1 MGVALAV
8 RDLRRDFGGVRAV
21 DGVEFDVAQGEIVGL
36 IGPNG
41 AGKTTLFNL
50 VSGYLRPTRGTISL
64 FGEDVTGS
72 SPFRLARRGM
82 SRTFQVM
89 RPFPRLTVLENVM
102 VGAFLREPALHGA
115 EGEAM
120 RVLALLGM
128 DRKAHEPASALTQAG
143 RKRLEIAKALSIRP
157 RLLLLDE
164 VVSGLNESEVAATIE
179 IIRKVREGGVTIVI
193 VEHILKVI
201 MGLSDRVVVLDHG
214 KKIAEGSPAAVAQD
228 AQVIAAYLGSAE
240 EPALPASPIAETSR
254 PEHLDDA

>member
-1 MGVALAV
+1 MAVALSV
-8 RDLRRDFGGVRAV
+8 RDLSRHFGGVRAV
-21 DGVEFDVAQGEIVGL
+21 DGVDFEVREGEILGL

-64 FGEDVTGS
+64 FGEDVTGLT
-72 SPFRLARRGM
+72 PFRLARRGV

-102 VGAFLREPALHGA
+102 VGAFLRDSALRAA
-115 EGEAM
+115 EAEAM
-120 RVLALLGM
+120 RVLTLLGM
-128 DRKAHEPASALTQAG
+128 ERRAHEPASALTQAA
-143 RKRLEIAKALSIRP
+143 RKRLEIAKALSLRP

-179 IIRKVREGGVTIVI
+179 LIRRVRAGGMTIVI

-214 KKIAEGSPAAVAQD
+214 KKIAEGEPAAVAQD
-228 AQVIAAYLGSAE
+228 PQVVTAYLGS
-240 EPALPASPIAETSR
+240 
-254 PEHLDDA
+254 DDA

>member
-1 MGVALAV
+1 MAVALAV
-8 RDLRRDFGGVRAV
+8 RDLRRDFGGVHAV
-21 DGVEFDVAQGEIVGL
+21 DGVDFDVGQGEIVGL

-64 FGEDVTGS
+64 FGEDVTGL
-72 SPFRLARRGM
+72 SPFRLARRGV

-102 VGAFLREPALHGA
+102 VGAFLREPALRKA
-115 EGEAM
+115 EAEAM
-120 RVLALLGM
+120 RVLTLLGM
-128 DRKAHEPASALTQAG
+128 ERRAHEPASALTQAA
-143 RKRLEIAKALSIRP
+143 RKRLEIAKALSLSP

-179 IIRKVREGGVTIVI
+179 IIRRVREGGVTIVI

-214 KKIAEGSPAAVAQD
+214 KKIAEGSPASVAQD
-228 AQVIAAYLGSAE
+228 PQVIAAYLG
-240 EPALPASPIAETSR
+240 T
-254 PEHLDDA
+254 DDA

>member
-1 MGVALAV
+1 MAVALSV
-8 RDLRRDFGGVRAV
+8 RDLRRDFGGVHAV
-21 DGVEFDVAQGEIVGL
+21 DGVDFDVERGEIVGL

-41 AGKTTLFNL
+41 AGKSTLFNL

-64 FGEDVTGS
+64 FGEDVTGF
-72 SPFRLARRGM
+72 SPFRLARRGV
-82 SRTFQVM
+82 SRTFQVV

-102 VGAFLREPALHGA
+102 VGAFLRERALRKA

-120 RVLALLGM
+120 RVLTLLGM
-128 DRKAHEPASALTQAG
+128 ERRAHEPASAHTQAA
-143 RKRLEIAKALSIRP
+143 RKRLEIAKALSLGP

-179 IIRKVREGGVTIVI
+179 IIQRVREGGVTIVI

-228 AQVIAAYLGSAE
+228 PQVIAAYLGA
-240 EPALPASPIAETSR
+240 
-254 PEHLDDA
+254 DDA

>member
-1 MGVALAV
+1 MAVALSV
-8 RDLRRDFGGVRAV
+8 RQLRRDFGGVRAV
-21 DGVEFDVAQGEIVGL
+21 DGVDFDVGQGEIVGL

-64 FGEDVTGS
+64 FGEDVTGL
-72 SPFRLARRGM
+72 SPFRLARRGV
-82 SRTFQVM
+82 SRTFQVV

-102 VGAFLREPALHGA
+102 VGAFLRERALRSA

-120 RVLALLGM
+120 RVLALLGIE
-128 DRKAHEPASALTQAG
+128 RRAHEPASALTQAA
-143 RKRLEIAKALSIRP
+143 RKRLEIAKALSLRP

-179 IIRKVREGGVTIVI
+179 IIRRVREGGVTIVI

-214 KKIAEGSPAAVAQD
+214 KKIAEGLPVTVAQD
-228 AQVIAAYLGSAE
+228 PQVVAAYLGS
-240 EPALPASPIAETSR
+240 
-254 PEHLDDA
+254 DDA

>member
-1 MGVALAV
+1 MAVALEV
-8 RDLRRDFGGVRAV
+8 RDLSRHFGGVRAV
-21 DGVEFDVAQGEIVGL
+21 DGVDFEVREGEILGL

-64 FGEDVTGS
+64 FGEDVTGLT
-72 SPFRLARRGM
+72 PFRLARRGV

-102 VGAFLREPALHGA
+102 VGAFLRDSALRAA
-115 EGEAM
+115 EAEAM
-120 RVLALLGM
+120 RVLTLLGM
-128 DRKAHEPASALTQAG
+128 ERRAHEPASALTQAA
-143 RKRLEIAKALSIRP
+143 RKRLEIAKALSLRP
-157 RLLLLDE
+157 RVLLLDE

-179 IIRKVREGGVTIVI
+179 IIRRVREGGVTIVI

-214 KKIAEGSPAAVAQD
+214 KKIAEGEPAAVAQD
-228 AQVIAAYLGSAE
+228 PQVVTAYLGS
-240 EPALPASPIAETSR
+240 
-254 PEHLDDA
+254 DDA

>member
-1 MGVALAV
+1 MAVALSV
-8 RDLRRDFGGVRAV
+8 RDLSRHFGGVRAV
-21 DGVEFDVAQGEIVGL
+21 DGVDFEVREGEILGL

-64 FGEDVTGS
+64 FGEDVTGLT
-72 SPFRLARRGM
+72 PFRLARRGV

-102 VGAFLREPALHGA
+102 VGAFLRDSALRAA
-115 EGEAM
+115 EAEAM
-120 RVLALLGM
+120 RVLTLLGM
-128 DRKAHEPASALTQAG
+128 ERRAHEPASALTQAA
-143 RKRLEIAKALSIRP
+143 RKRLEIAKALSLRP

-179 IIRKVREGGVTIVI
+179 IIRRVREGGVTIVI

-214 KKIAEGSPAAVAQD
+214 KKIAEGEPAAVAQD
-228 AQVIAAYLGSAE
+228 PQVVTAYLGS
-240 EPALPASPIAETSR
+240 
-254 PEHLDDA
+254 DDA

>member
-1 MGVALAV
+1 MGVALSV
-8 RDLRRDFGGVRAV
+8 RNLRRDFGGVHAV
-21 DGVEFDVAQGEIVGL
+21 DGVDFDVARGEIVGL

-64 FGEDVTGS
+64 FGEDVTGL
-72 SPFRLARRGM
+72 SPYRLARKGV

-102 VGAFLREPALHGA
+102 VGAFLREPAMRRA

-120 RVLALLGM
+120 RVLTLLGM
-128 DRKAHEPASALTQAG
+128 ERRAHEPASALTQAA
-143 RKRLEIAKALSIRP
+143 RKRLEIAKALSLRP

-164 VVSGLNESEVAATIE
+164 VVSGLNESEVAGTIE
-179 IIRKVREGGVTIVI
+179 IIRRIREGGVTIVI

-201 MGLSDRVVVLDHG
+201 MGLSDSVVVLDHG
-214 KKIAEGSPAAVAQD
+214 KKISEGSPAAVAQD
-228 AQVIAAYLGSAE
+228 PQVIAAYLG
-240 EPALPASPIAETSR
+240 T
-254 PEHLDDA
+254 DDA

>member
-1 MGVALAV
+1 MAVALSV
-8 RDLRRDFGGVRAV
+8 RQLRRDFGGGRAV
-21 DGVEFDVAQGEIVGL
+21 DGVDFDVGQGEIVGL

-64 FGEDVTGS
+64 FGEDVTGL
-72 SPFRLARRGM
+72 SPFRLARRGV
-82 SRTFQVM
+82 SRTFQVV

-102 VGAFLREPALHGA
+102 VGAFLRERALRSA

-128 DRKAHEPASALTQAG
+128 ERRAHEPASALTQAA
-143 RKRLEIAKALSIRP
+143 RKRLEIAKALSLRP

-179 IIRKVREGGVTIVI
+179 IIRRVREGGVTIVI

-214 KKIAEGSPAAVAQD
+214 KKIAEGLPVTVAQD
-228 AQVIAAYLGSAE
+228 PQVVAAYLGS
-240 EPALPASPIAETSR
+240 
-254 PEHLDDA
+254 DDA

>member
-1 MGVALAV
+1 MAVALAV
-8 RDLRRDFGGVRAV
+8 RDLRRDFGGVHAV
-21 DGVEFDVAQGEIVGL
+21 DGVDFDVGQGEIVGL

-64 FGEDVTGS
+64 FGEDVTGL
-72 SPFRLARRGM
+72 SPFRLARRGV

-102 VGAFLREPALHGA
+102 VGAFLREPALRKA

-128 DRKAHEPASALTQAG
+128 ERRAHEPASALTQAA
-143 RKRLEIAKALSIRP
+143 RKRLEIAKALSLSP

-179 IIRKVREGGVTIVI
+179 IIRRVREGGVTIVI

-214 KKIAEGSPAAVAQD
+214 KKIAEGSPASVAQD
-228 AQVIAAYLGSAE
+228 PQVIAAYLGS
-240 EPALPASPIAETSR
+240 
-254 PEHLDDA
+254 DDA

>member
-1 MGVALAV
+1 MAIALSV
-8 RDLRRDFGGVRAV
+8 RDLSRHFGGVRAV
-21 DGVEFDVAQGEIVGL
+21 DGIDFEVRKGEILGL

-64 FGEDVTGS
+64 FGEDVTGLT
-72 SPFRLARRGM
+72 PFRLARRGV

-102 VGAFLREPALHGA
+102 VGAFLRDSAVRAA
-115 EGEAM
+115 EEEAM
-120 RVLALLGM
+120 RVLTLLGM
-128 DRKAHEPASALTQAG
+128 ERRAHEPASALTQAA
-143 RKRLEIAKALSIRP
+143 RKRLEIAKALSLRP
-157 RLLLLDE
+157 RVLLLDE

-179 IIRKVREGGVTIVI
+179 IIRRVREGGVTIVI

-214 KKIAEGSPAAVAQD
+214 KKIAEGEPATVAQD
-228 AQVIAAYLGSAE
+228 PQVVTAYLGS
-240 EPALPASPIAETSR
+240 
-254 PEHLDDA
+254 DDA

>member
-1 MGVALAV
+1 MAVALSV
-8 RDLRRDFGGVRAV
+8 RELRRDFGGVRAV
-21 DGVEFDVAQGEIVGL
+21 DGVDFDVAKGEIVGL

-64 FGEDVTGS
+64 FGEEVTGL
-72 SPFRLARRGM
+72 SPYRLARRGV

-102 VGAFLREPALHGA
+102 VGAFLRERALRNA

-128 DRKAHEPASALTQAG
+128 ERRAHELASALTQAA
-143 RKRLEIAKALSIRP
+143 RKRLEIAKALSLRP

-179 IIRKVREGGVTIVI
+179 IIRRVREGGVTIVI

-214 KKIAEGSPAAVAQD
+214 KKIAEGSPAAVAGD
-228 AQVIAAYLGSAE
+228 PQVVAAYLGS
-240 EPALPASPIAETSR
+240 
-254 PEHLDDA
+254 DDA

>member
-1 MGVALAV
+1 MAVALAV
-8 RDLRRDFGGVRAV
+8 RDLRRDFGGVHAV
-21 DGVEFDVAQGEIVGL
+21 DGVDFDVGRGEIVGL

-64 FGEDVTGS
+64 FGEDVTGL
-72 SPFRLARRGM
+72 SPFRLARRGV

-102 VGAFLREPALHGA
+102 VGAFLREPALRKA
-115 EGEAM
+115 EVEAM
-120 RVLALLGM
+120 RVLTLLGM
-128 DRKAHEPASALTQAG
+128 ERRAHEPASALTQAA
-143 RKRLEIAKALSIRP
+143 RKRLEIAKALSLSP

-179 IIRKVREGGVTIVI
+179 IIRRVREGGVTIVI

-214 KKIAEGSPAAVAQD
+214 KKIAEGSPASVAQD
-228 AQVIAAYLGSAE
+228 HQVIAAYLG
-240 EPALPASPIAETSR
+240 T
-254 PEHLDDA
+254 DDA

>member
-1 MGVALAV
+1 VAVALSV
-8 RDLRRDFGGVRAV
+8 RNLRRDFGGVHAV
-21 DGVEFDVAQGEIVGL
+21 DGVDFDVGRGEIVGL

-50 VSGYLRPTRGTISL
+50 VSGYLRPTRGTIAL
-64 FGEDVTGS
+64 FGEDVTGL
-72 SPFRLARRGM
+72 SPFRLARRGV

-102 VGAFLREPALHGA
+102 VGAFLHDHALRSA
-115 EGEAM
+115 EDQAM

-128 DRKAHEPASALTQAG
+128 EKRAHEPASSLTQAA
-143 RKRLEIAKALSIRP
+143 RKRLEIAKALSLSP

-164 VVSGLNESEVAATIE
+164 VVSGLNESEVAATIG
-179 IIRKVREGGVTIVI
+179 IIRRIREGGVTIVI

-214 KKIAEGSPAAVAQD
+214 KKIAEGAPGTVAQD
-228 AQVIAAYLGSAE
+228 PQVIAAYLGS
-240 EPALPASPIAETSR
+240 
-254 PEHLDDA
+254 DDA

>member
-1 MGVALAV
+1 MAVALAV
-8 RDLRRDFGGVRAV
+8 RDLRRDFGGVHAV
-21 DGVEFDVAQGEIVGL
+21 DGVDFDVGQGEIVGL

-64 FGEDVTGS
+64 FGEDVTGL
-72 SPFRLARRGM
+72 SPFRLARRGV

-102 VGAFLREPALHGA
+102 VGAFLREPALRKA

-120 RVLALLGM
+120 RVLTLLGM
-128 DRKAHEPASALTQAG
+128 ERRAHEPASALTQAA
-143 RKRLEIAKALSIRP
+143 RKRLEIAKALSLSP

-179 IIRKVREGGVTIVI
+179 IIRRVRDGGVTIVI

-214 KKIAEGSPAAVAQD
+214 KKIAEGSPASVAQD
-228 AQVIAAYLGSAE
+228 PQVIAAYLG
-240 EPALPASPIAETSR
+240 T
-254 PEHLDDA
+254 DDA